1 MKATQ
6 HGLRWW
12 AAALLVALHFL
23 VPATA
28 VCSDAEDGQTIQ
40 PPASRYVIQIGSF
53 PRLTAAEDAVA
64 MLESKGCDAYYR
76 YENTISKGMWYR
88 VYTGSFGTFSEARQA
103 AAELQAT
110 GVIKAYLVK
119 KVAAQVDPSPIADA
133 AASATAPGGH
143 LPQQEIPGSMTAA
156 DPAPAIS
163 VGAPPTIVRGAS
175 QGEREQEPEGPV
187 VRLSLLEAI
196 RYSLQGNREIK
207 VTTYDPLQAQAEMES
222 TQSVYDPLLFADT
235 TYRRDPNLDSSVTDI
250 VTEDD
255 SRTRAGIRKPLAT
268 GGTFSTYLESRYGDL
283 DNSTSERTYKHIVSP
298 TVELQQPLLNNIG
311 SRKEKTA
318 IKIATYQANI
328 SSAELRRKVI
338 EVTEKVATVYWRLFL
353 YKELIDINR
362 INLEMAAEV
371 HRRESE
377 RYAGGL
383 SQQLD
388 VERAL
393 SNAQVRR
400 STWLRSRE
408 EYRLAMDRLKL
419 LLNWGAVRIDS
430 DVTVLPVESPRIR
443 PMHVSESEAI
453 ETALANRPEI
463 VKAREQLS
471 IRDADQAL
479 ADHQRLPKL
488 DAFGRYS
495 VSGYGDDFDRAWE
508 DISVNRDD
516 IWEVGIEFE
525 WAFGNRLADSR
536 YRKKT
541 LGRKQADVQL
551 KRIQEEIRLEVK
563 EVLHRLATV
572 EGEIEANRAAKQAA
586 EKVVEGEFT
595 RFDIG
600 QTTNEELLR
609 AQDLLAVASRS
620 HARAVADY
628 NTTIHELARV
638 QGLLP
643 DGITFEETPLASQ

>member
-1 MKATQ
+1 MKAPQ
-6 HGLRWW
+6 HGLKLW
-12 AAALLVALHFL
+12 AVIILATLFLV

-28 VCSDAEDGQTIQ
+28 VRSGAEESRAA
-40 PPASRYVIQIGSF
+40 PPTTSRYVIQVGSF
-53 PRLTAAEDAVA
+53 PRLTQAEDTIS
-64 MLESKGCDAYYR
+64 LLQDKGCRAYYR
-76 YENTISKGMWYR
+76 YEDTISKGMWYR
-88 VYTGSFGTFSEARQA
+88 VYTGSYGTYSEARQA
-103 AAELQAT
+103 ATELQAA
-110 GVIKAYLVK
+110 GVVKTYLVK
-119 KVAAQVDPSPIADA
+119 KVAVLADPSPENAFTAPASPLPEQDRPEDSRAVSPA
-133 AASATAPGGH
+133 APPLATSDGAGPATAG
-143 LPQQEIPGSMTAA
+143 
-156 DPAPAIS
+156 D
-163 VGAPPTIVRGAS
+163 VS
-175 QGEREQEPEGPV
+175 QDVPEARVNGPE
-187 VRLSLLEAI
+187 VRLSLLEAF

-207 VTTYDPLQAQAEMES
+207 VTAYDPLQARAKMVS
-222 TQSVYDPLLFADT
+222 AQSVYDPLLFADT
-235 TYRRDPNLDSSVTDI
+235 NYRRDPNLDSSITDI

-255 SRTRAGIRKPLAT
+255 SRTRAGVRKPLTT
-268 GGTFSTYLESRYGDL
+268 GGSISTYLETRYGDL
-283 DNSTSERTYKHIVSP
+283 DNSVTERTYKHIVAP

-318 IKIATYQANI
+318 IQIATYQANI

-338 EVTEKVATVYWRLFL
+338 EVVDKVAMVYWKLFL
-353 YKELIDINR
+353 YQELIDINR
-362 INLEMAAEV
+362 TNLEMAEEV
-371 HRRESE
+371 HRREFE

-408 EYRLAMDRLKL
+408 EYQLAMDRLKL

-430 DVTVLPVESPRIR
+430 DVAVIPVEIPRR
-443 PMHVSESEAI
+443 PPVEVNESEAVA
-453 ETALANRPEI
+453 TALANRPEI
-463 VKAREQLS
+463 LKAREQLL
-471 IRDADQAL
+471 IRDADKAL

-488 DAFGRYS
+488 DAYGRYS
-495 VSGYGDDFDRAWE
+495 VNGYGDDFDRAWD
-508 DISVNRDD
+508 DISMNSDD

-536 YRKKT
+536 YRMKA

-551 KRIQEEIRLEVK
+551 RRIREEIQLEVK
-563 EVLHRLATV
+563 EVLQRLSTV
-572 EGEIEANRAAKQAA
+572 EGEIEANRVARQSA

-620 HARAVADY
+620 YVRAVVDY
-628 NTTIHELARV
+628 NTTIHKLAQV

-643 DGITFEETPLASQ
+643 DGITFEETPAISE